1 MSSYRSSSCESS
13 LQYDIKFLQA
23 RPKVLV
29 EPLEKKSRE
38 LIANTK
44 MTQLAC
50 LACKKK
56 LVYLIQV
63 NALAPDKSYPT
74 GKSPF
79 R

>member
-1 MSSYRSSSCESS
+1 MN
-13 LQYDIKFLQA
+13 LWK
-23 RPKVLV
+23 
-29 EPLEKKSRE
+29 KKSRE

-50 LACKKK
+50 LAYNKK

-79 R
+79 L